1 MLGKIILDVDDL
13 SRSIAFYQSLLG
25 CSAETGYDA
34 RSRVDFGVLKA
45 GSTRVMLVARPLW
58 EQSPHL
64 DRTGGMVLNFQV
76 NNLERIKTV
85 FSEYVLSTQLELIP
99 GHCDTGILMTDPD
112 GYALWISQTNQ
123 MVS

>member
-13 SRSIAFYQSLLG
+13 QRSMSFYEGLLG
-25 CSAETGYDA
+25 CAGETGRDA
-34 RSRVDFGVLKA
+34 KSGVDFGVLTA
-45 GSTRVMLVARPLW
+45 GYTRVMLVARPLG

-64 DRTGGMVLNFQV
+64 DRTGGMVLNFRV
-76 NNLERIKTV
+76 TNLEHIKSV

-112 GYALWISQTNQ
+112 GYALWISQANQ

>member
-13 SRSIAFYQSLLG
+13 GRSMTFYQNLLG
-25 CSAETGYDA
+25 CTGEKGHDTKSGVA
-34 RSRVDFGVLKA
+34 FGVLTA
-45 GSTRVMLVARPLW
+45 GSVRVMLVARPLG
-58 EQSPHL
+58 EQSPQM

-76 NNLERIKTV
+76 KNLERVKSV

-112 GYALWISQTNQ
+112 GYALWISQANQ